1 VFDTISPIVKVK
13 VPVVYMTSQ
22 GFTVI
27 TPDDVDDNSFD
38 NCKIAS
44 RSISKSVF
52 TCSDLGQNII
62 NFTVSDIAGNTTVVK
77 AKVEVKDTTRPR
89 LKFRNITA
97 FLDRNGLAAASAFDA
112 DLGSTDNCDLQTIGL
127 TKNIFNCKELG
138 PNVVEFY
145 ATDKA
150 GNVNRS
156 NITITVRDTMRPVI
170 LAQDIKIYLDSLGT
184 ASITPADIDK
194 GSYDN
199 CGIVFKG
206 LSQTI
211 FSCSDVGQRI
221 LLYTVKDTS
230 GNTSTR
236 LFNATI
242 ADTLSPKL
250 TTWTQTLYFND
261 KGTVNLQANTFVPF
275 AYDNCGFKSFYF
287 NDSTFDCANL
297 RFTPLIKI
305 IT

>member
-1 VFDTISPIVKVK
+1 
-13 VPVVYMTSQ
+13 
-22 GFTVI
+22 
-27 TPDDVDDNSFD
+27 
-38 NCKIAS
+38 
-44 RSISKSVF
+44 
-52 TCSDLGQNII
+52 
-62 NFTVSDIAGNTTVVK
+62 
-77 AKVEVKDTTRPR
+77 
-89 LKFRNITA
+89 
-97 FLDRNGLAAASAFDA
+97 
-112 DLGSTDNCDLQTIGL
+112 LQTIGL

-250 TTWTQTLYFND
+250 ITWTQTLYFND
-261 KGTVNLQANTFVPF
+261 KGTVNLEANTFVPY
-275 AYDNCGFKSFYF
+275 AYDN
-287 NDSTFDCANL
+287 
-297 RFTPLIKI
+297 
-305 IT
+305 